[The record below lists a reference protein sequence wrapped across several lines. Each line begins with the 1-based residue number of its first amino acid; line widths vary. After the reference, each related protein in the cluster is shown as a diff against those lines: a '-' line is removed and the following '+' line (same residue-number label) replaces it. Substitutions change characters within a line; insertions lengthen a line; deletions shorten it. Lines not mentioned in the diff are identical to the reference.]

1 MAHTPTNPYITDRAV
16 GKGLPFYGRE
26 AEFDWVTQSCVRGE
40 RILILHGPHRIGKT
54 SFLAQLPHKLSGDY
68 IVIYVDLGPLAESP
82 ADQLVWQVAKDLRR
96 GLANSGWA
104 ALPEPRLDDFRRH
117 TADPLADMLAEAEQ
131 QLGARR
137 LIVALDSVDALRL
150 TDGGEDKLWRLVA
163 SLADRLDQRE
173 RVHLLFAGHKIEDLQ
188 GTRTPRF
195 EHASVRRL
203 GALSMNA
210 ATSLVIEPVRDFIS
224 FEPPAVRRIVE
235 LSSGHPYYL
244 QLICQAIYDDSGETT
259 WTVSVGDIERIV
271 GHLLSGPMDEFEAI
285 WETSTLSER
294 IVLTGL
300 GTIRGSHGI
309 ATRQEVGN
317 ALRRQRINITQEE
330 VTDNL
335 ECLVARDVLERLG
348 ALTYRFRVDMMRTWL
363 CRSKT
368 IEEIAAQLGH
378 GRRSEEVAASTLRHM
393 FIGGLGIAVLV
404 VVALVV
410 GWPRGGQE
418 PAAVADAQ
426 ATGSPMATQNA
437 TAAPI
442 AGPTLTSTPH
452 PTPTRPRVRMRSV
465 PTIAYFA
472 REGLKDVWQI
482 WVMGSDGKDPV
493 RVTTTE
499 TNETGAAWSPDGNR
513 FAFVSE
519 RDGNREIYV
528 MDGEGNNA
536 TRLTK
541 HPADDWMPVWSPDGK
556 EIAFVSRRNGPWE
569 IYTIKPDG
577 SDLKRLTGV
586 NGPEGNN
593 WTPAYSPDGQEIVF
607 ASNRDNDWELY
618 VMNRDGSSPLRLTNV
633 PGNDFSPAWSP
644 KGDKIVFESTRD
656 GNAEIY
662 VMNKDGSDQVN
673 LSRTSSADDHWPC
686 WSPDGSHIAF
696 MSNRDGDWDIFSMN
710 IDGSDVV
717 NLTRNRPGSKQGPSW
732 RP

>member
-1 MAHTPTNPYITDRAV
+1 MVHTPTNPYITDRPI

-26 AEFDWVTQSCVRGE
+26 AEFDWVAQSCLRGE
-40 RILILHGPHRIGKT
+40 HILVVHGPHRIGKS
-54 SFLAQLPHKLSGDY
+54 SFLAQLPYKLPAEYVVVY
-68 IVIYVDLGPLAESP
+68 IDLGPLADSP

-117 TADPLADMLAEAEQ
+117 TADPLADMLAEAEHE
-131 QLGARR
+131 LGTRR
-137 LIVALDSVDALRL
+137 LILAMDSIDVLRS
-150 TDGGEDKLWRLVA
+150 TEGGEDKMWRLVA
-163 SLADRLDQRE
+163 SLADRLDQRT
-173 RVHLLFAGHKIEDLQ
+173 RVHLLFSGYKIEDLQ
-188 GTRTPRF
+188 GTRPPRL
-195 EHASVRRL
+195 EHVSVRRL

-235 LSSGHPYYL
+235 LASGHPYYL
-244 QLICQAIYDDSGETT
+244 QLVCQAIYDDSGETT
-259 WTVSVGDIERIV
+259 WTVSVGDIQRIV
-271 GHLLSGPMDEFEAI
+271 DHLLSGPMDEFEQV

-363 CRSKT
+363 CRRKT
-368 IEEIAAQLGH
+368 IEEITAQLGR
-378 GRRSEEVAASTLRHM
+378 GRRSEELAAGTLRHIAIGTVGIVAVIIVGLVLAWPRGSEQTAAMDARTPGVPASTL
-393 FIGGLGIAVLV
+393 
-404 VVALVV
+404 
-410 GWPRGGQE
+410 P
-418 PAAVADAQ
+418 
-426 ATGSPMATQNA
+426 A
-437 TAAPI
+437 TALPV
-442 AGPTLTSTPH
+442 AGPTWTSTPQ
-452 PTPTRPRVRMRSV
+452 PTPTRPRVRMRSI

-472 REGLKDVWQI
+472 REGLKDIWQI

-493 RVTTTE
+493 RVTNTE
-499 TNETGAAWSPDGNR
+499 WNESGPAWSPDGNR

-528 MDGEGNNA
+528 MNADGGDA
-536 TRLTK
+536 QRLTK
-541 HPADDWMPVWSPDGK
+541 HPADDWMPVWAPDGK

-569 IYTIKPDG
+569 VYTIKPDG

-586 NGPEGNN
+586 NGPEGSN

-607 ASNRDNDWELY
+607 SSNRDNDWELY

-644 KGDKIVFESTRD
+644 KGDKIIFESTRD

-662 VMNKDGSDQVN
+662 IMNKDGSDEVN
-673 LSRTSSADDHWPC
+673 LSRTSAADDHWPC
-686 WSPDGSHIAF
+686 WSPDGSRIAF
-696 MSNRDGDWDIFSMN
+696 MSNRDGEWDIYSMN
-710 IDGSDVV
+710 TDGSNVLD
-717 NLTRNRPGSKQGPSW
+717 LTRNRPGSKQGPSW